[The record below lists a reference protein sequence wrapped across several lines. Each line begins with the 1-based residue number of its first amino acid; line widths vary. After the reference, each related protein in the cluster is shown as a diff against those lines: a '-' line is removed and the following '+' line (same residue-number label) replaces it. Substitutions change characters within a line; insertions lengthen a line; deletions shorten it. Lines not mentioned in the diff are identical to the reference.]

1 VAAAPAAPTFTVV
14 ICAYTQRRWPQ
25 LTRAVG
31 SVLAQRT
38 APAQVVLVIDHEPAL
53 LERAAVAFPAV
64 TVVSNPGPRG
74 LSGARNAGMAC
85 ARAAVIAFLDDDAEA
100 YPDWLT
106 NLARHY
112 RDPAVLGVGGW
123 VEPAWDRPRPRWLP
137 SEFDWVVG
145 CGFTGQPRREAP
157 VRNLI
162 GCNMSFRRDALE
174 RAGGFDRT
182 LGRVG
187 EVPVGCEETE
197 LCIRLRRR
205 TPGGVVVFDPAAA
218 VRHRVTAERAT
229 WRYFYRRCFAE
240 GRSKAV
246 VARLVGAGAAL
257 SAEREY
263 VLRTLP
269 RGVLRELSAAR
280 AGDPAGLLRAA
291 AIVVGLVVTTTSY
304 LLGRARRVTDTGANR
319 SHRRARGRPEPV
331 LVAAVEIADGIPA
344 LPDRGRPEGGRYGA
358 ARVLVRLRGR
368 PLGLLHVD
376 LPPGGLTAPALAELI
391 SQRFAAEIDEPGR
404 RDRRPVVPA
413 PFVSVVVPTC
423 GREVLL
429 RRALDSLRG
438 VEYPRFEI
446 VVVDNRPDLP
456 GTAALVAEW
465 RAGRGAGQPPV
476 RYVREPRRGVVH
488 ARNRGLVEA
497 RGEIVAF
504 ADDDVVVDRGWLR
517 ALVDDFADPR
527 VVAVTGLVLARE
539 LETPAQLWVE
549 QYGGFSKGFLRHR
562 FEATGYETV
571 ELGQVRRVVAGPRTL
586 YPYLPGTYG
595 TGANVAF
602 RAGVLRELGGFDPV
616 LGADAVPSGED
627 IDVLIRVVLAG
638 HVLTYQPSA
647 IVWHAHPRELRVLR
661 RTIYGYGV
669 GLGAVMAKC
678 LVMADRTGRRQLVR
692 RLPRGIGYALRPRS
706 AKNAGKRPGYPA
718 SLTVLEAWGVAL
730 GLAYYARAARAA
742 RRAGARS

>member
-1 VAAAPAAPTFTVV
+1 VAALTFTVV
-14 ICAYTQRRWPQ
+14 ICAYTQQRWRQ
-25 LTRAVG
+25 LTRAVC
-31 SVLAQRT
+31 SVLAQQT
-38 APAQVVLVIDHEPAL
+38 APTQVVLVIDHEPAL
-53 LERAAVAFPAV
+53 LARATAAFPAV
-64 TVVSNPGPRG
+64 TVVPNSGPRG
-74 LSGARNAGMAC
+74 LSGARNAGVARAC
-85 ARAAVIAFLDDDAEA
+85 AAVVAFLDDDAEA
-100 YPDWLT
+100 YSDWLT

-112 RDPAVLGVGGW
+112 RDPAVLAVGGW
-123 VEPAWDRPRPRWLP
+123 VEPAWGRPRPRWLP

-145 CGFTGQPRREAP
+145 CSFTGQPRLAAP

-174 RAGGFDRT
+174 RAGGFDCA

-187 EVPVGCEETE
+187 KLPVGCEETE

-205 TPGGVVVFDPAAA
+205 MPGGVVVLDPAAV
-218 VRHRVTAERAT
+218 VRHQLTAERAT
-229 WRYFYRRCFAE
+229 WRYFYRRCVAE

-246 VARLVGAGAAL
+246 VARLAGAGAAL

-263 VLRTLP
+263 ALRTLP

-291 AIVVGLVVTTTSY
+291 AIVVGLVVTTASY
-304 LLGRARRVTDTGANR
+304 LLGRARRVADAGANR
-319 SHRRARGRPEPV
+319 SPRRARGRPEPV
-331 LVAAVEIADGIPA
+331 LVAAVELSEGIPA
-344 LPDRGRPEGGRYGA
+344 LPDRGRPERGRYSA
-358 ARVLVRLRGR
+358 ARVLVRRHGQ
-368 PLGLLHVD
+368 PLGLLHID

-391 SQRFAAEIDEPGR
+391 SQRFSVEIDEPGR
-404 RDRRPVVPA
+404 DQPPVAPA

-423 GREVLL
+423 GREALL
-429 RRALDSLRG
+429 RRALDSLSG

-456 GTAALVAEW
+456 GTAALI
-465 RAGRGAGQPPV
+465 AGRGAGNPPV

-549 QYGGFSKGFLRHR
+549 QYGGFSKGLLRRR
-562 FEATGYETV
+562 FEAAGYETV
-571 ELGQVRRVVAGPRTL
+571 ERGQVRRVVAGPRTL

-595 TGANVAF
+595 TGANAAF

-661 RTIYGYGV
+661 RRMYGYGL

-678 LVMADRTGRRQLVR
+678 LVMADRAQRRQLVR
-692 RLPRGIGYALRPRS
+692 RLPRGIGYALWSRS
-706 AKNAGKRPGYPA
+706 AKNAGKQPGYPA
-718 SLTVLEAWGVAL
+718 SLTVLEACGVAL
-730 GLAYYARAARAA
+730 GLAYYARAMLAA
-742 RRAGARS
+742 RWGGGRS